1 MRGDDFKRG
10 FVGEDDASAE
20 ERTSPDLT
28 PPTGRD
34 NIQMFWESIGMK
46 PGDDWKNEASSAG
59 QGSKKRGGQD
69 GSGD

>member
-10 FVGEDDASAE
+10 FVGQDDTSAE

-28 PPTGRD
+28 PATGRD

-46 PGDDWKNEASSAG
+46 PGDDWKDEASS
-59 QGSKKRGGQD
+59 SEPDNPRRGGQD
-69 GSGD
+69 GGGA